1 MRFRSK
7 AIVTGL
13 CGAMVLLG
21 AIFSFLTADV
31 LDDGTVS
38 ILDKLV
44 QSSQEEETTEP
55 AAGIVIDGC
64 ELA

>member
-7 AIVTGL
+7 GIVTGL
-13 CGAMVLLG
+13 FGAMVLLG

-44 QSSQEEETTEP
+44 QSSQEDETTEP
-55 AAGIVIDGC
+55 AAEIVVDGY

>member
-7 AIVTGL
+7 GIVTGL
-13 CGAMVLLG
+13 FGAMVLLG

-44 QSSQEEETTEP
+44 QSSQEDETTEP
-55 AAGIVIDGC
+55 SAEIVVDGY

>member
-7 AIVTGL
+7 GIVTGL
-13 CGAMVLLG
+13 FGAMVLLG

-44 QSSQEEETTEP
+44 QSSQEDETTEP
-55 AAGIVIDGC
+55 AVEIVVDGY

>member
-7 AIVTGL
+7 GIVTGL
-13 CGAMVLLG
+13 FGAMVLLG

-31 LDDGTVS
+31 LDDGSVS

-44 QSSQEEETTEP
+44 QSSQEDETTEP
-55 AAGIVIDGC
+55 AAEIVVDGY